1 MELKHAVQDVEKI
14 ASEVQKEVDIDQKKI
29 DALLRERDILN
40 KNVIKSDD
48 STKKQIDL
56 VKGKEGNVVSLK
68 KDVQVWKDQAIA
80 FRKKI
85 KNVEIQREKVGV
97 EISATNAK
105 YFQALEELKKREV
118 RLVEV
123 NKQIAEV
130 NAKIAQQKTLYDQQV
145 ADSKFL

>member
-1 MELKHAVQDVEKI
+1 M
-14 ASEVQKEVDIDQKKI
+14 
-29 DALLRERDILN
+29 LRERDILN
-40 KNVIKSDD
+40 KNVTKSDD
-48 STKKQIDL
+48 QTKKQIEL
-56 VKGKEGNVVSLK
+56 VKAKEGNVVSLK
-68 KDVQVWKDQAIA
+68 KDIQVWKDQAVQ

-85 KNVEIQREKVGV
+85 KSVEVQREKVGV

-118 RLVEV
+118 RLMEV

-145 ADSKFL
+145 ADRELSS